1 MKRIAI
7 LTALILAAVS
17 AFGQA
22 ARVDLPLLTAGPSV
36 PISGG
41 PLPQALWVANAA
53 AYLCTHPSATLV
65 ACQAAPI
72 TTYTDSTE
80 GTTCPTATPLVQLPG
95 NTCTA
100 STGTAANVGFWYG
113 GGVFD
118 YWIVSSYG
126 TYGPFSGNS
135 SNSALPSSCGNP
147 TGIPCGGTGATTVA
161 GAWANIFSGAGIAS
175 NCALLQN
182 VSGTLTCTATTAA
195 GALANLG
202 GAAISGAAFTGPI
215 RAPIVNGIYA
225 ASNFG
230 VKCDGITDDSSALNA
245 IGTFAATQTS
255 AGNTVTVEFPSNA
268 TCVQASEIT
277 TWLVESLHIHGNGS
291 LLKFTGTGTS
301 TNGQIYLHGSA
312 NEIDNLELSGLVLQ
326 GNANSTWGV
335 YQDNG
340 ILAHSI
346 IDLLNVQ
353 DQNTGCFYM
362 ADFEIS
368 RKANFICSSIL
379 AQTMG
384 VVQTTRPKYGL
395 IAGDPTA
402 FHAGYF
408 ANNAVVNLTI
418 EGPSLIG
425 LWCKHCTVSNHF
437 FGTTEDVS
445 SSGGTVGVGVQDYGT
460 AADGE
465 SSGNTFE
472 MDSEANVVSDINA
485 GGFGDVFQNSV
496 VNNFTAIVNG
506 FGTIIG
512 GVYNNITLAAGHGA
526 WTLIGPTYNST
537 QNGGTFL
544 DATPSLTTTM
554 FMQNRIS
561 WPVPDP
567 SNFPVNSE
575 SVTTPAVSCQSG
587 SGYTIT
593 ASISSITLGKRV
605 DIAAKITVTT
615 LGTCGTSLTFAAPW
629 TENSTYLGAVTCF
642 NSGNN
647 QMGYM
652 EIAGSTAYVTRYD
665 GGNLASANGQVI
677 VCATRPMMQ

>member
-1 MKRIAI
+1 M
-7 LTALILAAVS
+7 
-17 AFGQA
+17 
-22 ARVDLPLLTAGPSV
+22 
-36 PISGG
+36 
-41 PLPQALWVANAA
+41 
-53 AYLCTHPSATLV
+53 
-65 ACQAAPI
+65 
-72 TTYTDSTE
+72 
-80 GTTCPTATPLVQLPG
+80 
-95 NTCTA
+95 
-100 STGTAANVGFWYG
+100 
-113 GGVFD
+113 
-118 YWIVSSYG
+118 
-126 TYGPFSGNS
+126 
-135 SNSALPSSCGNP
+135 
-147 TGIPCGGTGATTVA
+147 
-161 GAWANIFSGAGIAS
+161 
-175 NCALLQN
+175 
-182 VSGTLTCTATTAA
+182 
-195 GALANLG
+195 
-202 GAAISGAAFTGPI
+202 
-215 RAPIVNGIYA
+215 
-225 ASNFG
+225 
-230 VKCDGITDDSSALNA
+230 
-245 IGTFAATQTS
+245 
-255 AGNTVTVEFPSNA
+255 
-268 TCVQASEIT
+268 
-277 TWLVESLHIHGNGS
+277 
-291 LLKFTGTGTS
+291 
-301 TNGQIYLHGSA
+301 
-312 NEIDNLELSGLVLQ
+312 
-326 GNANSTWGV
+326 
-335 YQDNG
+335 
-340 ILAHSI
+340 
-346 IDLLNVQ
+346 
-353 DQNTGCFYM
+353 
-362 ADFEIS
+362 
-368 RKANFICSSIL
+368 
-379 AQTMG
+379 
-384 VVQTTRPKYGL
+384 

-472 MDSEANVVSDINA
+472 MDSEANGVSDINA

-537 QNGGTFL
+537 QTGGTFL